1 MIKNYDAVKEIEI
14 AWLKKNALTPQEA
27 LARMNDMY
35 DFAIKHSHRDN
46 IPPENSQHIQSLIKM
61 SKSFSQHGTNSK

>member
-14 AWLKKNALTPQEA
+14 AWLKENALTPKEA
-27 LARMNDMY
+27 LDRMNDMY
-35 DFAIKHSHRDN
+35 DFAIKHSHRKN

-61 SKSFSQHGTNSK
+61 SKSFSQYGTAPK